1 MLINR
6 RSFLTGLTLL
16 MVGAPATVRA
26 SSLMPIK
33 VVGGTPLALPVHEIW
48 EDGERP
54 WAGWAERVGYQMMDH
69 ILETGWTP
77 ERAAS
82 FYGGISESKMRSM
95 VAYARR
101 HGFLKLRLI
110 EKAPARLP
118 RGPWLGSATRVGRS
132 YCR

>member
-1 MLINR
+1 
-6 RSFLTGLTLL
+6 
-16 MVGAPATVRA
+16 
-26 SSLMPIK
+26 MPIK
-33 VVGGTPLALPVHEIW
+33 VVDWTPLASPVNEIW
-48 EDGERP
+48 ERGERP
-54 WAGWAERVGYQMMDH
+54 SAGWAERVGYQMMEH
-69 ILETGWTP
+69 VLKTGWTP